1 MALVIKNPPAN
12 AGDVGDGFHP
22 WGGKIPWRRKWQ
34 PTPVFLP
41 GASHG
46 QGSLVAYRPWS
57 HKEPDTSE
65 ETYRAHSVEKG
76 AIGKIGLKEQEG
88 LGGKKEGDNGDS
100 YFTK

>member
-1 MALVIKNPPAN
+1 M
-12 AGDVGDGFHP
+12 
-22 WGGKIPWRRKWQ
+22 
-34 PTPVFLP
+34 
-41 GASHG
+41 
-46 QGSLVAYRPWS
+46 AYRPWS